1 MKFESSDEKE
11 NFIEK
16 LEQFLGKI
24 GIGRQRLEVNPNHI
38 WKQAFTKADRQAQ
51 LEKFFRVVFSQ
62 VVLSNNNISKYTLF
76 HFLTNICILYFVCNC
91 YCCTNFSFLFTFEVF
106 SIIFYS
112 YVMDSFL
119 YYIIIV
125 M

>member
-1 MKFESSDEKE
+1 MKFESADEKE

-38 WKQAFTKADRQAQ
+38 LKQAFTKADRQAQ

-62 VVLSNNNISKYTLF
+62 VLPSNINISKYTLF
-76 HFLTNICILYFVCNC
+76 HFWLMFAFSILYRHFSNVPILAFFSHLRCFSVS
-91 YCCTNFSFLFTFEVF
+91 YNFL
-106 SIIFYS
+106 
-112 YVMDSFL
+112 
-119 YYIIIV
+119 
-125 M
+125 